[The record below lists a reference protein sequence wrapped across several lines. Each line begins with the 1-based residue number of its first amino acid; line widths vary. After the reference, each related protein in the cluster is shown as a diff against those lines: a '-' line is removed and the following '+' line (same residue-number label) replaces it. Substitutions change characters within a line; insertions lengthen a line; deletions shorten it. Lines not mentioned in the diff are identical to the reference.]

1 MQFRART
8 SAETVRDGPVA
19 RRERARAGSA
29 PSPATHLDRSL
40 LVLVVHEAQ
49 HDGHVVLFPRHL
61 LALGAGLALLRFDLR
76 HRSARPRVRLR
87 WVRRPVPRG
96 AVWNGGRVRES
107 DRPERAASSESG
119 ARRLDESAAE
129 EKRETRRTASKE
141 RSENSPREDA
151 SAHWSWV
158 SKLRIGKG
166 ELRAFSCSEKRN
178 STPRALSDAPR
189 LRRARCRRPAAVCRT
204 AAFGGSPPP
213 PCTSTSW
220 RTWRR
225 TTRTPRPR

>member
-1 MQFRART
+1 MEGKSRLTFSRGSKSSAKGEFRARR
-8 SAETVRDGPVA
+8 SAEMMDETVRWRV
-19 RRERARAGSA
+19 ESARALSA

-49 HDGHVVLFPRHL
+49 HDGHVVLFPCHL

-107 DRPERAASSESG
+107 DRPERAASSETG

-129 EKRETRRTASKE
+129 EKRENTPNGLQRMKRKS
-141 RSENSPREDA
+141 
-151 SAHWSWV
+151 
-158 SKLRIGKG
+158 G
-166 ELRAFSCSEKRN
+166 ETSNRKRG
-178 STPRALSDAPR
+178 T
-189 LRRARCRRPAAVCRT
+189 
-204 AAFGGSPPP
+204 
-213 PCTSTSW
+213 
-220 RTWRR
+220 
-225 TTRTPRPR
+225 